1 MKQDELRV
9 LVRNSH
15 PHPFRVCMN
24 DSKNYTISH
33 PDFAAIADD
42 ALLVINGPGHELGN
56 VSFVICYYDQITRI
70 ERLKGKAKAK
80 AA

>member
-1 MKQDELRV
+1 MKQEELRV

-15 PHPFRVCMN
+15 QNPFHMCMN
-24 DSKNYTISH
+24 DGKNYTISH

-42 ALLVINGPGHELGN
+42 ALLISNGPGQELGN

-70 ERLKGKAKAK
+70 ERLKGNAK